1 MIPREIYTLGAVQFN
16 TQQLANLKGQLLA
29 KREAKR
35 LAEDDAINKYLNEQ
49 AGKLTPAGVRKI
61 DLQDFEDKRQKWMLF
76 SIQNKD
82 RIRKEPL
89 LKMEADRLYNE
100 ALATAQESKKAE
112 EEKGDAIRL
121 VSNPANR
128 KAMNTERVFQDI
140 ALHDLALSDPRR
152 KKIDYNA
159 AWYRNPEFDFNKEFQ
174 ESAKGQQK
182 AYLRE
187 IPGTLNRETGK
198 VQTEYGYLPNSV
210 KQIAQDFSRSVN
222 ENPDKLDYYERRAKN
237 MDAGEVV
244 RLNTKLKPYFP
255 NLQIDADHPLALAMA
270 EAIEKA
276 ESIKD
281 VNSEESKIYTSSLIE
296 GRKSKE
302 KNLANYD
309 VIGKYIVNDKK
320 LGIID
325 VTDPFTGNV
334 SREKV
339 LPVIYIDKYDYNL
352 MTNKGKVE
360 PYTDKIGRMKYFRI
374 LDNGDLQGA
383 GGQVID
389 RVSVARANL
398 DRTSL
403 AEAGQIAGGALE
415 PVNKTKGTK
424 NRPY

>member
-159 AWYRNPEFDFNKEFQ
+159 AWYRNPEFDFDKEFQ

-182 AYLRE
+182 AFLRK
-187 IPGTLNRETGK
+187 IPGTQDVQLGTI
-198 VQTEYGYLPNSV
+198 QTEEH
-210 KQIAQDFSRSVN
+210 KQINSQ
-222 ENPDKLDYYERRAKN
+222 K
-237 MDAGEVV
+237 
-244 RLNTKLKPYFP
+244 
-255 NLQIDADHPLALAMA
+255 
-270 EAIEKA
+270 
-276 ESIKD
+276 IK
-281 VNSEESKIYTSSLIE
+281 ELWK
-296 GRKSKE
+296 
-302 KNLANYD
+302 
-309 VIGKYIVNDKK
+309 
-320 LGIID
+320 
-325 VTDPFTGNV
+325 DPIW
-334 SREKV
+334 REKM
-339 LPVIYIDKYDYNL
+339 L
-352 MTNKGKVE
+352 E
-360 PYTDKIGRMKYFRI
+360 
-374 LDNGDLQGA
+374 
-383 GGQVID
+383 
-389 RVSVARANL
+389 AR
-398 DRTSL
+398 R
-403 AEAGQIAGGALE
+403 
-415 PVNKTKGTK
+415 KK
-424 NRPY
+424 

>member
-159 AWYRNPEFDFNKEFQ
+159 AWYR
-174 ESAKGQQK
+174 
-182 AYLRE
+182 
-187 IPGTLNRETGK
+187 
-198 VQTEYGYLPNSV
+198 
-210 KQIAQDFSRSVN
+210 
-222 ENPDKLDYYERRAKN
+222 
-237 MDAGEVV
+237 
-244 RLNTKLKPYFP
+244 
-255 NLQIDADHPLALAMA
+255 
-270 EAIEKA
+270 
-276 ESIKD
+276 
-281 VNSEESKIYTSSLIE
+281 
-296 GRKSKE
+296 
-302 KNLANYD
+302 
-309 VIGKYIVNDKK
+309 
-320 LGIID
+320 
-325 VTDPFTGNV
+325 
-334 SREKV
+334 
-339 LPVIYIDKYDYNL
+339 
-352 MTNKGKVE
+352 
-360 PYTDKIGRMKYFRI
+360 KIGR
-374 LDNGDLQGA
+374 A
-383 GGQVID
+383 HV
-389 RVSVARANL
+389 
-398 DRTSL
+398 
-403 AEAGQIAGGALE
+403 
-415 PVNKTKGTK
+415 
-424 NRPY
+424 